1 MIDPT
6 NEVVSYLDLAKTPS
20 TVFNCAKSHHPYEN
34 SMAMP
39 CGGIIVSTD
48 A

>member
-1 MIDPT
+1 MVDLT
-6 NEVVSYLDLAKTPS
+6 NEVVSYLDLAKTSS

-39 CGGIIVSTD
+39 RGGVIISID